1 MNPFTANWR
10 FLCVLFLASCFLAA
24 STQFANAQQEPFSFV
39 QPPFTQELYAT
50 APLPASEIDG
60 GIAFA
65 PNGDLWVDSCNR
77 NKLFRFSASQTVVIN
92 GSTVHALLPG
102 SPIPSNAGCG
112 LTNHPDGTL
121 YSNSGP
127 GLVNLDASTGAQ
139 LRPVFG
145 PPGNGFGIA
154 VDPQTNNL
162 VYVGGAG
169 ACGGVPPCVIFSV
182 NPVTQAVT
190 TFAQLSSAEATF
202 VDGIFFD
209 PTGNFL
215 FLAVRNPDRGL
226 TVLDRN
232 GAVVQHVHMVTFPDG
247 VAFHSSP
254 DFVATNDNE
263 GTISRF
269 DFPGN
274 NFTVP
279 PPQQFLL
286 AAGGFRG
293 DLSQVGPDGCLFVT
307 QNGTRFADGSVSP
320 DNSVVRICP
329 GFVPPPGVVPAVGS
343 FVIGDLDATPG
354 QQVTFWGAQW
364 AKNNALSGGSAPAA
378 FKGFTTTVPQGC
390 GGTWTSGPGNSP
402 APPDSVPA
410 VIAVIVSSNLNQSGS
425 SISGDVKEIV
435 LVRTDP
441 GYGPAPGHVATGTVV
456 SVLCGGD

>member
-10 FLCVLFLASCFLAA
+10 FLSVLFLASCFLAG
-24 STQFANAQQEPFSFV
+24 STQFANAQQEPFSFI

-50 APLPASEIDG
+50 APLPAGEIDG

-77 NKLFRFSASQTVVIN
+77 NKLFRFSASETVIIN
-92 GSTVHALLPG
+92 GSTVHAQVPG

-169 ACGGVPPCVIFSV
+169 ACGGLPPCVIFSV
-182 NPVTQAVT
+182 NPVTQAVS
-190 TFAQLSSAEATF
+190 TFAQISSADATF
-202 VDGIFFD
+202 IDGIFFD

-215 FLAVRNPDRGL
+215 FLAVRTPDRGL

-232 GAVVQHVHMVTFPDG
+232 GAVVQHVHMATFPDG

-254 DFVATNDNE
+254 DFVATVFVA
-263 GTISRF
+263 TSPRWARM
-269 DFPGN
+269 
-274 NFTVP
+274 
-279 PPQQFLL
+279 
-286 AAGGFRG
+286 AAFSLRRTA
-293 DLSQVGPDGCLFVT
+293 L
-307 QNGTRFADGSVSP
+307 GSLTAPFHPITAWS
-320 DNSVVRICP
+320 
-329 GFVPPPGVVPAVGS
+329 A
-343 FVIGDLDATPG
+343 
-354 QQVTFWGAQW
+354 
-364 AKNNALSGGSAPAA
+364 SAPALCRLRA
-378 FKGFTTTVPQGC
+378 LCPLLDR
-390 GGTWTSGPGNSP
+390 SSS
-402 APPDSVPA
+402 AISMRLPDS
-410 VIAVIVSSNLNQSGS
+410 
-425 SISGDVKEIV
+425 
-435 LVRTDP
+435 R
-441 GYGPAPGHVATGTVV
+441 
-456 SVLCGGD
+456 

>member
-1 MNPFTANWR
+1 MTAFSLNRRPFCVFMLAGCLLAAAQIGFAQQQPFT
-10 FLCVLFLASCFLAA
+10 FL
-24 STQFANAQQEPFSFV
+24 
-39 QPPFTQELYAT
+39 QPPFTQELFAT
-50 APLPASEIDG
+50 APLPAGEIDG

-77 NKLFRFSASQTVVIN
+77 NRLLRFSAATTIVVN
-92 GSTVHALLPG
+92 GSTVHPLVPG
-102 SPIPSNAGCG
+102 TPIASSAGCG

-169 ACGGVPPCVIFSV
+169 GTCGGVPPCVIFSV
-182 NPVTQAVT
+182 NPATQAVS
-190 TFAQLSSAEATF
+190 TFAQLSSDDATF
-202 VDGIFFD
+202 IDGIFFD

-232 GAVVQHVHMVTFPDG
+232 GAVVQHVHMLTFPDG
-247 VAFHSSP
+247 AAFHSSP

-263 GTISRF
+263 GTISKF

-274 NFTVP
+274 DFTVP

-293 DLSQVGPDGCLFVT
+293 DLSQVGPDGCLYVT
-307 QNGTRFADGSVSP
+307 QDGTRFADGTVSS

-329 GFVPPPGVVPAVGS
+329 GFVRPPGVVPAVGS
-343 FVIGDLDATPG
+343 FVIGDINAAPG
-354 QQVTFWGAQW
+354 QKVTFWDAQW
-364 AKNNALSGGSAPAA
+364 AKDNALSAGSAPAA
-378 FKGFTTTVPQGC
+378 FKGFTATVPQGC

-402 APPDSVPA
+402 APPDTVPA
-410 VIAVIVSSNLNQSGS
+410 VIAVIASSSVNQSGS
-425 SISGDVKEIV
+425 TISGDVKKIV
-435 LVRTDP
+435 LVRTDSA
-441 GYGPAPGHVATGTVV
+441 YGPAPGHIGTGTVL
-456 SVLCGGD
+456 SVLCGEN